1 MSQSYAKDTSAMDT
15 SAVDTSAVDTSIRRL
30 VNHEIERTADRLIKV
45 HGRRAFNHASMKVD
59 VSRTK
64 GDEADH
70 NYWMKIAEK
79 VKRQLPRYAGGQRQL
94 ARASA

>member
-1 MSQSYAKDTSAMDT
+1 MSQSYAEDTSAEDAST
-15 SAVDTSAVDTSIRRL
+15 RRL
-30 VNHEIERTADRLIKV
+30 VILEIEKTADRLIKV

-59 VSRTK
+59 VARKK

-70 NYWMKIAEK
+70 LYWMKIAEK
-79 VKRQLPRYAGGQRQL
+79 VKRQLPLYAGGQRVP

>member
-1 MSQSYAKDTSAMDT
+1 MSQSYAKDTSAMDTSAVDT

-59 VSRTK
+59 VIAMAVSRSTGRFK
-64 GDEADH
+64 PTIPPNAD
-70 NYWMKIAEK
+70 
-79 VKRQLPRYAGGQRQL
+79 RGSTS
-94 ARASA
+94 RAVT

>member
-1 MSQSYAKDTSAMDT
+1 MSQSFAEDSSAEDTSADDT
-15 SAVDTSAVDTSIRRL
+15 SAEDSSTRRL
-30 VNHEIERTADRLIKV
+30 VILEIEKTADRLIKV

-59 VSRTK
+59 VARKK

-70 NYWMKIAEK
+70 IYWMKIAEK
-79 VKRQLPRYAGGQRQL
+79 VKRHLPRYAGGQRQP